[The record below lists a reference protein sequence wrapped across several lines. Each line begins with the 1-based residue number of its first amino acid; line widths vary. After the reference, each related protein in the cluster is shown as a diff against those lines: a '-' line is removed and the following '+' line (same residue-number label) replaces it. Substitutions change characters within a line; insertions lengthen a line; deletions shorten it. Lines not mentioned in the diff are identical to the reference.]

1 MVVNFALT
9 KNLKRYSRSGLS
21 RRRALYKLLK
31 NKKAVNTRT
40 HKHIPTH
47 FRYLLITIFITFI
60 SIILFFYHTYFYYYS
75 PQRRSPLRSASPAST

>member
-31 NKKAVNTRT
+31 NKKAVN
-40 HKHIPTH
+40 IPTH
-47 FRYLLITIFITFI
+47 IFVI
-60 SIILFFYHTYFYYYS
+60 SSLPFSSHSFSLSFFFYHTYFYYYS